1 MQILQVRLQ
10 VSRRTS
16 EAVEAFYRERFA
28 LAAANGGV
36 RADGTVLEFVPV
48 DDGEPFYHF
57 ALRVPRNRFDAAREW
72 LRGHTEL
79 LPDPE
84 TGEEVFPFDNW
95 NAEACYG
102 LDPAGN
108 IVELI
113 AHHELPEQT
122 PGGGPFVS
130 QELLGMCE
138 LGVVGPDTRAMAFA
152 LEPFGIRLWDGELE
166 PGRLAFMGG
175 RDGVLILTPTGR
187 GWLPTGRPAEPHP
200 VDVLVAGERDGETT
214 FPGLRHRIRTT
225 HMG

>member
-1 MQILQVRLQ
+1 MQILEARLQ

-16 EAVEAFYRERFA
+16 EAVEAFYRER
-28 LAAANGGV
+28 LRLPAAENGF
-36 RADGTVLEFVPV
+36 RIGTTALEFVPTA
-48 DDGEPFYHF
+48 DGEPFYHF

-72 LRGHTEL
+72 LGDHTEL
-79 LPDPE
+79 LPDRE

-113 AHHELPEQT
+113 AHHDLPEET

-152 LEPFGIRLWDGELE
+152 LEPFGIRLWDGE
-166 PGRLAFMGG
+166 
-175 RDGVLILTPTGR
+175 
-187 GWLPTGRPAEPHP
+187 
-200 VDVLVAGERDGETT
+200 
-214 FPGLRHRIRTT
+214 
-225 HMG
+225 